1 MSDYGKMTRV
11 LLVRHGETAYNAA
24 GLVQGQGGGSLSAL
38 GRQQALAV
46 ATRLHS
52 ENFGAIYT
60 SDLARAMETAG
71 LIATALAG
79 PPVVGDARLREQ
91 DFGVHEGGSVRQLL
105 RAMVKAGA
113 DFTSFDPEGGE
124 RAGTFRARVAD
135 FFATLAARHLG
146 ETVLLVTHHG
156 FIRMARQLF
165 AEGRRTSSPLG
176 PVDNGAIILVELDRD
191 GVLSRCE
198 CLSGQG
204 IGDRPEGR

>member
-11 LLVRHGETAYNAA
+11 LLVRHGETADNAA

-38 GRQQALAV
+38 GRRQALGV
-46 ATRLHS
+46 ATRLQS
-52 ENFGAIYT
+52 ENFGVIYA

-71 LIATALAG
+71 IIAAALAG

-91 DFGVHEGGSVRQLL
+91 DFGVYEGGSVRQLL

-113 DFTSFDPEGGE
+113 DSTSFDPEGGE
-124 RAGTFRARVAD
+124 RAGAYRARVAD
-135 FFATLAARHLG
+135 FFAALAARHLD

-165 AEGRRTSSPLG
+165 AEGQRSPEPLG
-176 PVDNGAIILVELDRD
+176 SVGNGAITLVELDRA

-198 CLSGQG
+198 CLPDQG
-204 IGDRPEGR
+204 IGDRPEWR